1 MKKYRITSIPS
12 LNKFAKGGDKK
23 GCPPGTYW
31 NGTKCTKLYTLK
43 NDKKYIDG
51 VAAWDMHVTNNE
63 VRNLITPE
71 YNDQIKDRLY
81 SGKWGFDPESGALIR
96 LDKIQPQSVTK
107 LDDKTKASR
116 EKEKKQQEALR
127 NKWESEDTYRQSII
141 DAGFDPATFGKAK
154 GTNVITGEPIY
165 ASSKEEADRI
175 NQEAI
180 NQAAIEGNAAVVNNP
195 VFKAAAYMTPVGMA
209 IGAME
214 GAARLAPDVYDF
226 AKDPSWSGAGQI
238 GMDVLQTAPF
248 AGAAI
253 KNAYKIN
260 PWAFK
265 EDPNKFYRQIGN
277 KGLEDALN
285 TGVIK
290 SADQATYPRPY
301 FVEGKDISMLEQTGS
316 GAHGRPTVMFETSGV
331 NKEGMPFVSP
341 ANASGEYTPW
351 IADMAEV
358 PVSEGRLLK
367 QHWLKGYKEVPT
379 ELPGSPNTSISGR
392 LKQFFD
398 RPPGPLMLGM
408 PTGSSGNMVKKNMN
422 YYKQLLDS
430 YDGKKMS
437 ISDRKFYNSLIETGK
452 KQDGMVTEAQFN
464 ELKRLETGNFN
475 FGKRGYNKE
484 SLVQVEPKA
493 PVEVSNAIPSV
504 DDVGKKG
511 YSLNF
516 EQILKLPDEDILNK
530 TGRSKEDWEL
540 FIEAKPDKYG
550 KALEDTYNSAYNPT
564 QEQLANIEAGKQQLL
579 DFYSSGEYNRRL
591 QNGIPGLSFM
601 DAHNYQNNLINAIN
615 KTKPR
620 YVKSKNSGT
629 LESDAMAYSA
639 GADASGTKL
648 GIDFSS
654 TGLSRPD
661 SKYVVS
667 HEYGHTSLY
676 DDKNRKLLENLPKL
690 SLDEET
696 LKNWTKWGKESGN
709 KAYDDL
715 ISYYS
720 SPDEARQRGI
730 SAILY
735 SKEAGISID
744 DLVDMPYNQV
754 IELNRAGKIPKD
766 IAELRQIYNQKE
778 LKDYLKKLY
787 SIAIP
792 TTGIIG
798 TATMLANPFEGSNG
812 LPQQKKG
819 GSTNNYI
826 ELDIPKSKI
835 KEYIDQGYIV
845 EELD

>member
-1 MKKYRITSIPS
+1 
-12 LNKFAKGGDKK
+12 
-23 GCPPGTYW
+23 
-31 NGTKCTKLYTLK
+31 
-43 NDKKYIDG
+43 
-51 VAAWDMHVTNNE
+51 
-63 VRNLITPE
+63 
-71 YNDQIKDRLY
+71 
-81 SGKWGFDPESGALIR
+81 
-96 LDKIQPQSVTK
+96 
-107 LDDKTKASR
+107 
-116 EKEKKQQEALR
+116 
-127 NKWESEDTYRQSII
+127 
-141 DAGFDPATFGKAK
+141 
-154 GTNVITGEPIY
+154 
-165 ASSKEEADRI
+165 
-175 NQEAI
+175 
-180 NQAAIEGNAAVVNNP
+180 
-195 VFKAAAYMTPVGMA
+195 
-209 IGAME
+209 
-214 GAARLAPDVYDF
+214 
-226 AKDPSWSGAGQI
+226 
-238 GMDVLQTAPF
+238 
-248 AGAAI
+248 
-253 KNAYKIN
+253 
-260 PWAFK
+260 
-265 EDPNKFYRQIGN
+265 
-277 KGLEDALN
+277 
-285 TGVIK
+285 
-290 SADQATYPRPY
+290 
-301 FVEGKDISMLEQTGS
+301 
-316 GAHGRPTVMFETSGV
+316 
-331 NKEGMPFVSP
+331 
-341 ANASGEYTPW
+341 
-351 IADMAEV
+351 
-358 PVSEGRLLK
+358 
-367 QHWLKGYKEVPT
+367 
-379 ELPGSPNTSISGR
+379 
-392 LKQFFD
+392 
-398 RPPGPLMLGM
+398 
-408 PTGSSGNMVKKNMN
+408 MVKKNMN

-464 ELKRLETGNFN
+464 ELKRLETGNFD

>member
-1 MKKYRITSIPS
+1 MTDFK
-12 LNKFAKGGDKK
+12 KGGPLQNSNIFATNRLFVKNPLFKKRKKKRAPGVYNPKAKFKYEDGGEKDYIELDLSEEDIDKYVKGGYIVEEVSDPSIATLNRFIGGGALEKLKPGGANK

-31 NGTKCTKLYTLK
+31 NGTKCTKLVTLK

-51 VAAWDMHVTNNE
+51 VANWAMHSADPNA
-63 VRNLITPE
+63 ISSE

-81 SGKWGFDPESGALIR
+81 SGKWGFDPESGALVR

-107 LDDKTKASR
+107 VDDKTKASR
-116 EKEKKQQEALR
+116 EKEKLAEKNYYADIE
-127 NKWESEDTYRQSII
+127 NKKAYEESIKG
-141 DAGFDPATFGKAK
+141 AGFDPATFGKAK

-180 NQAAIEGNAAVVNNP
+180 NQAAIEGHAAVVNNP
-195 VFKAAAYMTPVGMA
+195 VFKTAAYMTPVGMA

-379 ELPGSPNTSISGR
+379 ELPGSPNASISGR

-398 RPPGPLMLGM
+398 RPPGPMMLLG
-408 PTGSSGNMVKKNMN
+408 PSSGTTVKKNMN

-430 YDGKKMS
+430 YDSKKMS
-437 ISDRKFYNSLIETGK
+437 AANRKFYNDLINTAN
-452 KQDGMVTEAQFN
+452 KQNGMLTEAQVR
-464 ELKRLETGNFN
+464 ELDRLKTGNFD
-475 FGKRGYNKE
+475 F
-484 SLVQVEPKA
+484 
-493 PVEVSNAIPSV
+493 
-504 DDVGKKG
+504 GKKG
-511 YSLNF
+511 Y
-516 EQILKLPDEDILNK
+516 
-530 TGRSKEDWEL
+530 
-540 FIEAKPDKYG
+540 A
-550 KALEDTYNSAYNPT
+550 
-564 QEQLANIEAGKQQLL
+564 
-579 DFYSSGEYNRRL
+579 
-591 QNGIPGLSFM
+591 
-601 DAHNYQNNLINAIN
+601 
-615 KTKPR
+615 
-620 YVKSKNSGT
+620 
-629 LESDAMAYSA
+629 
-639 GADASGTKL
+639 
-648 GIDFSS
+648 
-654 TGLSRPD
+654 
-661 SKYVVS
+661 
-667 HEYGHTSLY
+667 
-676 DDKNRKLLENLPKL
+676 
-690 SLDEET
+690 
-696 LKNWTKWGKESGN
+696 
-709 KAYDDL
+709 
-715 ISYYS
+715 
-720 SPDEARQRGI
+720 
-730 SAILY
+730 
-735 SKEAGISID
+735 
-744 DLVDMPYNQV
+744 
-754 IELNRAGKIPKD
+754 
-766 IAELRQIYNQKE
+766 
-778 LKDYLKKLY
+778 
-787 SIAIP
+787 
-792 TTGIIG
+792 
-798 TATMLANPFEGSNG
+798 
-812 LPQQKKG
+812 KG
-819 GSTNNYI
+819 GSTDDYI
-826 ELDIPKSKI
+826 EIDIPEEEIQK
-835 KEYIDQGYIV
+835 YIAQGYIV
-845 EELD
+845 EPVSKLKKFIS

>member
-1 MKKYRITSIPS
+1 MTDFKKGGPLQNSNIYATNRLFVKNPLFKKKKKKRAPGVYNPKGKFKYEDGGSILDLTEEEIQKYIDGGYVVEEVNDPSIPA
-12 LNKFAKGGDKK
+12 LTRAAKGGASK
-23 GCPPGTYW
+23 GCKEGEYW
-31 NGTKCTKLYTLK
+31 DGTKCTKLITLK

-51 VAAWDMHVTNNE
+51 VANWAMHVSDPNK
-63 VRNLITPE
+63 ISGD

-81 SGKWGFDPESGALIR
+81 SGKWGLDPQTGALVK
-96 LDKIQPQSVTK
+96 LSAVQPKSVTTV
-107 LDDKTKASR
+107 DAKTKASR
-116 EKEKKQQEALR
+116 EKEKLAEKNYRAEEE
-127 NKWESEDTYRQSII
+127 NKKAYEQSII
-141 DAGFDPATFGKAK
+141 GAGFDPATFGKAK
-154 GTNVITGEPIY
+154 GVNTITGEPIY
-165 ASSKEEADRI
+165 ASSKEEAERI

-195 VFKAAAYMTPVGMA
+195 VFKAAASFTPVGMA
-209 IGAME
+209 VGAME
-214 GAARLAPDVYDF
+214 GLARFIPDAYTLAQN
-226 AKDPSWSGAGQI
+226 PSWAAAGQL
-238 GMDVLQTAPF
+238 GMDALQAAPVIGKPLATATGKAF
-248 AGAAI
+248 DYV
-253 KNAYKIN
+253 KNMEPVA
-260 PWAFK
+260 PG
-265 EDPNKFYRQIGN
+265 PM
-277 KGLEDALN
+277 
-285 TGVIK
+285 
-290 SADQATYPRPY
+290 
-301 FVEGKDISMLEQTGS
+301 MLLGRTGS
-316 GAHGRPTVMFETSGV
+316 T
-331 NKEGMPFVSP
+331 
-341 ANASGEYTPW
+341 
-351 IADMAEV
+351 
-358 PVSEGRLLK
+358 
-367 QHWLKGYKEVPT
+367 
-379 ELPGSPNTSISGR
+379 
-392 LKQFFD
+392 
-398 RPPGPLMLGM
+398 
-408 PTGSSGNMVKKNMN
+408 NMVKKNMN

-437 ISDRKFYNSLIETGK
+437 ASNRKFYNDLIESGR
-452 KQDGMVTEAQFN
+452 KQDGMITEAQLR
-464 ELKRLETGNFN
+464 ELDRLKNSNFD
-475 FGKRGYNKE
+475 FGKR
-484 SLVQVEPKA
+484 
-493 PVEVSNAIPSV
+493 
-504 DDVGKKG
+504 G

-516 EQILKLPDEDILNK
+516 EEILKLPDEDILSK
-530 TGRSKEDWEL
+530 TGQSKEDWEL
-540 FIEAKPDKYG
+540 FIEAKPDRYK

-591 QNGIPGLSFM
+591 QNALPGLSFM
-601 DAHNYQNNLINAIN
+601 DAHNYQNNLINAVN

-661 SKYVVS
+661 SKYLVS

-709 KAYDDL
+709 KVYDDL

-766 IAELRQIYNQKE
+766 IAELRQIYDQKE

-787 SIAIP
+787 SIGIP
-792 TTGIIG
+792 TTGLVG
-798 TATMLANPFEGSNG
+798 TATMLANPFQGSNG
-812 LPQQKKG
+812 LQQQKKG
-819 GSTNNYI
+819 GVTDDYI
-826 ELDIPKSKI
+826 ELDIPEEEI
-835 KEYIDQGYIV
+835 QWYIDNGYRV
-845 EELD
+845 EPVTKLKKFIG